1 MTALAADVLTAA
13 LHRGERGR
21 SAWGRA
27 SSHPDFLDHAPY
39 HLLPLLYR
47 NLDSL
52 GVDDPALPRLKGVY
66 RNSWFRNQR
75 VFAAGQEALERLR
88 ASSVEAL
95 VLGGLALAAHYYRD
109 RGARPIAA
117 AELMVRP
124 EDVPEA
130 AARLRSGGWQA
141 GERDLERLRVTAS
154 SARFVQAEQADVILH
169 LYPFRLPVPSE
180 EVWAR
185 TTRFAI
191 AGDDEWPALEPAI
204 ELMRVCA
211 TSGPGARLVGRRARR
226 RAQRRGRLG
235 PFAELAIAWRM
246 PDQGLRLAELRAE
259 DPLAVPAVAVESAL
273 QAPRGPGDRIERMSR
288 LAGVNARRIGSHWQ
302 RYLRLRAMDPEPLG
316 SCPTA
321 SRSPPPESPLRLPTV
336 SAL

>member
-27 SSHPDFLDHAPY
+27 SSHPDFLDQAPY

-66 RNSWFRNQR
+66 RNSWYRNQR
-75 VFAAGQEALERLR
+75 VFAAGREALERLL

-109 RGARPIAA
+109 RGARPVAA
-117 AELMVRP
+117 AELLVRP
-124 EDVPEA
+124 EDVSAA
-130 AARLRSGGWQA
+130 AARLRSGGWEA

-154 SARFVQAEQADVILH
+154 SARFVHAERADVILH
-169 LYPFRLPVPSE
+169 WYPFRLPVPSA

-185 TTRFAI
+185 TTRLAL
-191 AGDDEWPALEPAI
+191 AGDYEWPALEPAI

-211 TSGPGARLVGRRARR
+211 TSGPERGWLADGLVVARSGEVDWDR
-226 RAQRRGRLG
+226 
-235 PFAELAIAWRM
+235 FAELAIAWRM
-246 PDQGLRLAELRAE
+246 PEQGLRLAELRAE

-273 QAPRGPGDRIERMSR
+273 QAPRGPGDRIETMSR

-302 RYLRLRAMDPEPLG
+302 RYLRLRAMEPGAAGLLSYCLAVAAARG
-316 SCPTA
+316 
-321 SRSPPPESPLRLPTV
+321 RRPPFRL
-336 SAL
+336 

>member
-1 MTALAADVLTAA
+1 MTRLAADVLTAA

-39 HLLPLLYR
+39 QLLPLLYR

-66 RNSWFRNQR
+66 RNSWYRNQR
-75 VFAAGQEALERLR
+75 VFAAGREALERLR

-109 RGARPIAA
+109 RGARPVAA
-117 AELMVRP
+117 AELLVRP
-124 EDVPEA
+124 EDVPA
-130 AARLRSGGWQA
+130 AAAGLQSAGWQA
-141 GERDLERLRVTAS
+141 GELDLRLRLTAS
-154 SARFVQAEQADVILH
+154 SARFVQAERADVILH
-169 LYPFRLPVPSE
+169 WCPFHLPVPFE
-180 EVWAR
+180 EVWAQTSR
-185 TTRFAI
+185 LVL

-204 ELMRVCA
+204 ELMRICA
-211 TSGPGARLVGRRARR
+211 TAGPERGWLADGLVVARSGEVDWDR
-226 RAQRRGRLG
+226 
-235 PFAELAIAWRM
+235 FAELAITWRM
-246 PDQGLRLAELRAE
+246 PEQGLRLAELRAE

-288 LAGVNARRIGSHWQ
+288 HAGVSARKVGSHWQ
-302 RYLRLRAMDPEPLG
+302 RYRRLRAVDPRADGLLTYWVAVAARRGRRPF
-316 SCPTA
+316 
-321 SRSPPPESPLRLPTV
+321 RL
-336 SAL
+336 